1 MSVYHILTSW
11 MPQFFYSQF
20 FVTPPLPST
29 DCTGKTIIVT
39 GANTG
44 LGKEAARHFVQLNAE
59 RVIIAC
65 RSLEK
70 GEGARREIESSA
82 GRSGVVEVWKLDLLD
97 YDSVQQFAKRVE
109 GLRRV
114 DVLLENAGISEDAV
128 GLGNTQKF
136 LEVGGNE
143 STITVNVVS
152 TFLLALLVLPKLQ
165 ETAKIHA
172 TTPNLTIVSSEVH
185 FLSPAKLNERKT
197 PSIFGTLNDPKQAS
211 MASRYNVS
219 KLLEVLVCRQIAHE
233 HPISDLNVTLN
244 FVNPGLC
251 RSELA
256 REMPSALVQA
266 FHLLARTTEVGSRTL
281 VHAALA
287 GPETHG
293 KYLADARVKPC
304 APLVEGPE
312 GPETQR
318 RVWAELRGQ
327 LEGIA
332 PGVCGVLD

>member
-59 RVIIAC
+59 KVIIAC

-70 GEGARREIESSA
+70 GEGARREIESSM
-82 GRSGVVEVWKLDLLD
+82 GRTGVLEVWRLDLLD
-97 YDSVQQFAKRVE
+97 YGSVKQFAKRVE

-114 DVLLENAGISEDAV
+114 DVLLENAGI
-128 GLGNTQKF
+128 NTQKF

-152 TFLLALLVLPKLQ
+152 TFLLALLLLPKLQ

-185 FLSPAKLNERKT
+185 FLSP
-197 PSIFGTLNDPKQAS
+197 
-211 MASRYNVS
+211 
-219 KLLEVLVCRQIAHE
+219 VCQFAH
-233 HPISDLNVTLN
+233 P
-244 FVNPGLC
+244 
-251 RSELA
+251 
-256 REMPSALVQA
+256 
-266 FHLLARTTEVGSRTL
+266 
-281 VHAALA
+281 
-287 GPETHG
+287 
-293 KYLADARVKPC
+293 
-304 APLVEGPE
+304 APLH
-312 GPETQR
+312 T
-318 RVWAELRGQ
+318 LTRGS
-327 LEGIA
+327 
-332 PGVCGVLD
+332 